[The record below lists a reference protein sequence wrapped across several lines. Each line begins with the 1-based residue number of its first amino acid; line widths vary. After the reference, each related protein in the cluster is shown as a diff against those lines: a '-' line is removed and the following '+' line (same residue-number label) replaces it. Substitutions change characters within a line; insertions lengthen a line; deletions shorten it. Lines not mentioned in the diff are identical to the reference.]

1 METFLSP
8 RWSFVLLRALAS
20 VAFGVVALAM
30 PRVTLSL
37 LAFLFGAYALA
48 DGVITLVA
56 AARRGRTPHR
66 WLLVVD
72 GLAGL
77 CVGAATLFWPE
88 LTLPTLALLVGV
100 RFLIAGAFQIAA
112 SYALS
117 PELDA
122 PGAYRLGGLASI
134 VVGVTP
140 YLASIASARML
151 SILLGAY
158 ALVFGVVMATIALDL
173 RRTWRILTHP

>member
-1 METFLSP
+1 MS
-8 RWSFVLLRALAS
+8 
-20 VAFGVVALAM
+20 
-30 PRVTLSL
+30 TLKL
-37 LAFLFGAYALA
+37 HLFGAPRAEIDGIPVVTDTRKAIAL
-48 DGVITLVA
+48 
-56 AARRGRTPHR
+56 
-66 WLLVVD
+66 
-72 GLAGL
+72 LAYL
-77 CVGAATLFWPE
+77 AVTRQPQTRDALATLFWPE

-158 ALVFGVVMATIALDL
+158 AVVFGVVMATIAFDL

>member
-8 RWSFVLLRALAS
+8 RWSFVMLRALAS
-20 VAFGVVALAM
+20 VAFGVVALAS

-66 WLLVVD
+66 WLLDVD
-72 GLAGL
+72 GLVGL
-77 CVGAATLFWPE
+77 GVGVATLFWPG
-88 LTLPTLALLVGV
+88 LTLPTLLLLVGV

-112 SYALS
+112 SFALS

-122 PGAYRLGGLASI
+122 PVAYRIGGVASVVLGAVPFLATGMSVR
-134 VVGVTP
+134 VVLV
-140 YLASIASARML
+140 
-151 SILLGAY
+151 LLGAY
-158 ALVFGVVMATIALDL
+158 ALAFGVIMATIAFDL

>member
-1 METFLSP
+1 MQTFLSP

-30 PRVTLSL
+30 PRVSLTLL
-37 LAFLFGAYALA
+37 TFLFGSYALA

-56 AARRGRTPHR
+56 AARRGRTPNR

-88 LTLPTLALLVGV
+88 ITLPTLVVLVGV

-122 PGAYRLGGLASI
+122 PSVYRIGGLASI

-140 YLASIASARML
+140 YLASVESVRPL
-151 SILLGAY
+151 TILLGAY
-158 ALVFGVVMATIALDL
+158 AALFGVVTAVIAFDL

>member
-72 GLAGL
+72 GLAL

-88 LTLPTLALLVGV
+88 LTLTTLVLLVGV

-122 PGAYRLGGLASI
+122 PGAYRVGGLASI

-140 YLASIASARML
+140 YLASGASARML

-158 ALVFGVVMATIALDL
+158 ALVFGVVMATIAFDL